1 VSGSPAPVR
10 RAVLVGL
17 GRMGVPMGVHLQA
30 HVVGIGGGLLGYDV
44 TDAAKQAASDAGIAV
59 ADDLPVAASQADA
72 LVLMLPSS
80 RHVETVLRDDALL
93 AALRPGTTVLDMGS
107 SEPLS
112 TRALAEELA
121 ARGILLVDAP
131 VSGGVAGAVAGTLTV
146 MAGGPDDVLGP
157 VLPLLGS
164 VGRVVRTGQV
174 GSGHALKALNNLL
187 SATTLLISSEA
198 LQAGR
203 RFGLDDDVMLAVIN
217 SSTGRSWSTEFK
229 WPTFVVPETYDS
241 GFAMSLLVKDMRIA
255 TELARGLGLP
265 AGLGEASLLRWADAL
280 EVLGQDADHTEIAR
294 YAERPHAPGGTARP

>member
-1 VSGSPAPVR
+1 VTTTQVR
-10 RAVLVGL
+10 RAVLLGL
-17 GRMGVPMGVHLQA
+17 GRMGVPMGVHLKA
-30 HVVGIGGGLLGYDV
+30 HLAAQGGGLLGYDV
-44 TDAAKQAASDAGIAV
+44 SDAARTAAVDVGITLADGLAAAV
-59 ADDLPVAASQADA
+59 AWADA
-72 LVLMLPSS
+72 VILMLPSS
-80 RHVETVLRDDALL
+80 RHVESVLRDPDVV
-93 AALRPGTTVLDMGS
+93 AALRPGTVVVDMSS

-121 ARGILLVDAP
+121 ARDVALVDAP
-131 VSGGVAGAVAGTLTV
+131 VSGGVVGAVAGSLTV
-146 MAGGPDDVLGP
+146 MAGGDDDVVER

-164 VGRVVRTGQV
+164 VGRVVRTGAV

-203 RFGLDDDVMLAVIN
+203 RFGLEDDVMLSVIN

-255 TELARGLGLP
+255 TDLARGLGLP
-265 AGLGEASLLRWADAL
+265 AELGEASLQRWAAAL
-280 EVLGQDADHTEIAR
+280 ERLGQDADHTEIAR
-294 YAERPHAPGGTARP
+294 YAGEPGA